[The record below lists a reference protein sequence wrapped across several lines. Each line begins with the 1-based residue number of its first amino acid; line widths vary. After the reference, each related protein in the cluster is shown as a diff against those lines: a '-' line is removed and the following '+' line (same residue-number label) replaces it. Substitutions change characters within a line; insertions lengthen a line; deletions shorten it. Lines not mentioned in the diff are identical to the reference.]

1 MLCPLLVF
9 PSPTIPKPGKSPRA
23 CSAMSHASHVSKAL
37 GSIPA
42 ATFLSTAPLFT
53 LEAGTSLRDA
63 LKALSDRGITGAPVF
78 VDDVTGVGGV
88 FFLENASSQGQRGW
102 EAPQRPLPPYARWDR
117 TPQMNACMSSCG
129 ELLRP

>member
-1 MLCPLLVF
+1 
-9 PSPTIPKPGKSPRA
+9 
-23 CSAMSHASHVSKAL
+23 MSHASHVSKTL

-78 VDDVTGVGGV
+78 VDDVTGVGATGCQWV
-88 FFLENASSQGQRGW
+88 GSFFGERILARPAGLGGAPASPPALCTLGLHTSDERMHEQLRRPPEALVVMSDHTRG
-102 EAPQRPLPPYARWDR
+102 RVG
-117 TPQMNACMSSCG
+117 SSW
-129 ELLRP
+129 